1 MGIFLQVL
9 LGYLVGALITIVALE
24 WLERKKEQELEEAR
38 REAEK
43 LRQAYIKRR
52 ETK

>member
-1 MGIFLQVL
+1 MQKDDKIW
-9 LGYLVGALITIVALE
+9 VGSPE